1 VDPAAFK
8 GVYNFNLSLVGA
20 QGKPEVLGALID
32 AFIASGGQ
40 ELQVAVLDPAKL
52 REAQAHPEGFG
63 DLVVRIAGLNARFV
77 ELSRREQDEV
87 IKRAECA

>member
-1 VDPAAFK
+1 M
-8 GVYNFNLSLVGA
+8 
-20 QGKPEVLGALID
+20 LGALID
-32 AFIASGGQ
+32 AFVAAGGQ

-52 REAQAHPEGFG
+52 RAAQQDPAGFG

-77 ELSRREQDEV
+77 ELSRREQEEV